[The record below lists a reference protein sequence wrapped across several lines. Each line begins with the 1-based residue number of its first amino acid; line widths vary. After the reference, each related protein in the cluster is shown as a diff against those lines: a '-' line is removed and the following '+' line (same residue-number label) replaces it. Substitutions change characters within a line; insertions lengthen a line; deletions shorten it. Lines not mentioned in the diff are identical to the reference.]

1 MKRVIIA
8 EGNYCKTSYF
18 ATNGAAEYHIGVKDN
33 AEDEYQ
39 IVYEDGLYKLLKN
52 GDLKMAATAVLIKV
66 TDWTVLKTTL

>member
-1 MKRVIIA
+1 MGKTIIA

-18 ATNGAAEYHIGVKDN
+18 TANGTAEYHICIKDC

-52 GDLKMAATAVLIKV
+52 GELQMAATSVLIKV
-66 TDWTVLKTTL
+66 TDLTGLKNH